1 MSDTLDLLILTWSQ
15 FPLSITSKSSIPW
28 IAEDILIRVFQ
39 FIMLL

>member
-1 MSDTLDLLILTWSQ
+1 MSDTLDSNMITVPSFHYIQILN
-15 FPLSITSKSSIPW
+15 LW